1 MFGLYPV
8 WEAVAGKRMA
18 LPSVHRCVQVRV
30 FVPLD
35 SRKVALVFSSI
46 LLPAMVNFI
55 AIKNVSILLNLY
67 S

>member
-1 MFGLYPV
+1 
-8 WEAVAGKRMA
+8 
-18 LPSVHRCVQVRV
+18 V